1 MIFHKISADMIKPF
15 NTHIVHQGAMCSHWF
30 DDWTRV
36 ILWCEQAVD
45 VSDWRV
51 TMIFSQRVV
60 SVCVRSDLS
69 APCCG
74 CPAPCCGARW
84 RRSRRPGRC
93 PSSAAPPGWAD
104 LSPYA
109 PPLGCRPRTEH
120 THGYYHVFSCFS
132 ETIRCLFEVVPSSF
146 RQRGSAVTR
155 RRPPAWPGWSSRPAG
170 WGTASP
176 PSGATAAP
184 PLSEAA
190 RNPGSARRRPTAPN
204 TKLIKT
210 SYKTIQSLLHLRGS
224 SVRSYLVI
232 GPAAPL
238 PAAPPL
244 PPAEVVQLLGRG
256 GEAQQGVQLLVA
268 EQTRGG
274 HLHLQPV
281 REVPQGA
288 DAVLHDLRSD
298 TEGGTLVCFE
308 VFGFDFQIFY
318 SIRRWR

>member
-1 MIFHKISADMIKPF
+1 MSSTRWRCVVTLSMTGLMSSCDANKLLMFLTDVLRWSFHSVL
-15 NTHIVHQGAMCSHWF
+15 TLC
-30 DDWTRV
+30 
-36 ILWCEQAVD
+36 
-45 VSDWRV
+45 
-51 TMIFSQRVV
+51 
-60 SVCVRSDLS
+60 VCVCVCSDLS

-109 PPLGCRPRTEH
+109 PPLGCRLRTGH
-120 THGYYHVFSCFS
+120 THSYYHVFSCFS
-132 ETIRCLFEVVPSSF
+132 ETIRCFLVVVPSSF
-146 RQRGSAVTR
+146 QQRGSAATR
-155 RRPPAWPGWSSRPAG
+155 RRPPAWPGWSSQPAG

-184 PLSEAA
+184 PPSEAA

-210 SYKTIQSLLHLRGS
+210 SYMTIQIHSLLKRSGVSGNLL
-224 SVRSYLVI
+224 RSYLVV

-238 PAAPPL
+238 PATPPL

-298 TEGGTLVCFE
+298 TDGGTSACFVLV
-308 VFGFDFQIFY
+308 GFDCQIFTVLVW
-318 SIRRWR
+318 RWR